1 MHDCIFLFKLTS
13 SLELKWKFI
22 QNFSLFEHE
31 SPFGMPDELKVCFTL
46 RFLIKSNKKIKTRLL
61 NYIECSVCIFTV
73 NNYSLI
79 ITKTTKKYF

>member
-46 RFLIKSNKKIKTRLL
+46 RFLIKSNKKILL
-61 NYIECSVCIFTV
+61 ALKVTFV
-73 NNYSLI
+73 
-79 ITKTTKKYF
+79 ITLKKL